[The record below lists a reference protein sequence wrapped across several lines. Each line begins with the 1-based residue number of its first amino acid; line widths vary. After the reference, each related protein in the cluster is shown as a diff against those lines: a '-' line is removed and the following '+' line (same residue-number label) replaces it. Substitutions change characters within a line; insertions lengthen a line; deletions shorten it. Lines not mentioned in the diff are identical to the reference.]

1 MIFQKGDNVI
11 VKLNGTYR
19 VGSVL
24 HRTRLKRGLVYKV
37 KLENG
42 TTVDECSVNK
52 ELTSCHIHRGLTKSL
67 NKKDGQETE
76 ETV

>member
-1 MIFQKGDNVI
+1 MIFHKGDNI
-11 VKLNGTYR
+11 VVRLNATYR
-19 VGSVL
+19 IGSVL

-67 NKKDGQETE
+67 NKKDGQETNK
-76 ETV
+76 TV

>member
-1 MIFQKGDNVI
+1 MIFKKGDNVI

-37 KLENG
+37 RLENG

-67 NKKDGQETE
+67 NKKDGRETE
-76 ETV
+76 KEV